1 MASFFD
7 DFKEKKK
14 KKKSLV
20 QTVTPAKAVKA
31 KQETKQATQTKT
43 VSQAAK
49 ATVNKNKN
57 FAKAYEN
64 KKKVSLPTVT
74 KPSLPK
80 QTMNGSL
87 RTPVQAMGETKKRA
101 TQNTAVETRRRN
113 QQTLSAAD
121 KKLSPVQQRAVQT
134 YKADWDAAKARG
146 DRAGMNL
153 AHQRAEDIRW
163 KQGYSGGVA
172 GNEYISPKISRQDR
186 DLLNKSGQLA

>member
-31 KQETKQATQTKT
+31 KQETKSKT

-87 RTPVQAMGETKKRA
+87 RTPVRAMGETKKRA
-101 TQNTAVETRRRN
+101 TQNTAVENFHHLDELIRIAIHKSFH
-113 QQTLSAAD
+113 Q
-121 KKLSPVQQRAVQT
+121 KLSGLFRS
-134 YKADWDAAKARG
+134 G
-146 DRAGMNL
+146 NHFL
-153 AHQRAEDIRW
+153 CL
-163 KQGYSGGVA
+163 SGGT
-172 GNEYISPKISRQDR
+172 GNGLFTQNM
-186 DLLNKSGQLA
+186 LTGF